1 MSKKGENMN
10 FTMFY
15 PDQTI
20 CNNINDFV
28 KCYNQ
33 LYFYDTNT
41 SVAAE
46 KLSDNLIN
54 QTKFEKEDVFNILAW
69 KIDGIAVNSTISPN
83 EIRYKRKWRVENGKF
98 YGDNIYHE
106 LKMNSVISYVSKN
119 SERWLAHW
127 DNKEIGYDPKC
138 AQNVVSEI
146 VSLTNKQ
153 SDTYLGKVYIVALL
167 YFVSKGRWPIFDRFA
182 SIAMNA
188 MINPK
193 MKPYDNVVDTKL
205 PQKNSIAF
213 SQKITTVGKYA
224 DYLHFI
230 KVIQSESDYQY
241 CISRDIGRAL
251 WAYGKIVN
259 KWSKIKENSQKQ
271 KY

>member
-69 KIDGIAVNSTISPN
+69 KLLTDNRSLLDGIAEALSEKRYLTGD
-83 EIRYKRKWRVENGKF
+83 EIRQ
-98 YGDNIYHE
+98 I
-106 LKMNSVISYVSKN
+106 KN
-119 SERWLAHW
+119 RIH
-127 DNKEIGYDPKC
+127 
-138 AQNVVSEI
+138 
-146 VSLTNKQ
+146 T
-153 SDTYLGKVYIVALL
+153 
-167 YFVSKGRWPIFDRFA
+167 
-182 SIAMNA
+182 
-188 MINPK
+188 
-193 MKPYDNVVDTKL
+193 
-205 PQKNSIAF
+205 
-213 SQKITTVGKYA
+213 
-224 DYLHFI
+224 
-230 KVIQSESDYQY
+230 
-241 CISRDIGRAL
+241 
-251 WAYGKIVN
+251 
-259 KWSKIKENSQKQ
+259 IKEAS
-271 KY
+271 